1 MKNLEE
7 KGANR
12 LRQPAQ
18 QATVVL
24 GFGRPAVRVVRA
36 NPVSEPRAVAG
47 PQFSPDIPVGGP
59 PPRFLQP
66 AVKRRVRRDAPHTRP
81 LPVTG
86 SASPTGPTGLYAGL
100 PGKRSVS

>member
-24 GFGRPAVRVVRA
+24 GFGRPAVRVGRA
-36 NPVSEPRAVAG
+36 NPVSEPRAVAV
-47 PQFSPDIPVGGP
+47 PEFSPNIPVEGP
-59 PPRFLQP
+59 RPGSLQP
-66 AVKRRVRRDAPHTRP
+66 GGNRRVRRGAHHTRH
-81 LPVTG
+81 LPVHG
-86 SASPTGPTGLYAGL
+86 SLPRTAPTDSTAGVGRKASF
-100 PGKRSVS
+100 

>member
-36 NPVSEPRAVAG
+36 NPVSEPRAVAV
-47 PQFSPDIPVGGP
+47 PEFSPNIPVEVRRPGS
-59 PPRFLQP
+59 LQP
-66 AVKRRVRRDAPHTRP
+66 GGNRRVRRGAHHTRHP
-81 LPVTG
+81 PIHG
-86 SASPTGPTGLYAGL
+86 SMPPPAPADWTAGVDRK
-100 PGKRSVS
+100 GS